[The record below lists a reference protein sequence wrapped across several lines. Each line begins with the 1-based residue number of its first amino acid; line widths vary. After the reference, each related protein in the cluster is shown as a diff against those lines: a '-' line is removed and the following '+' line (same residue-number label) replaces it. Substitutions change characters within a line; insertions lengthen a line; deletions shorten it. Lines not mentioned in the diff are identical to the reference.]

1 MLSTSSYA
9 IRLFYLQ
16 NAKQSHVQTTQQEI
30 LNSFANQWS
39 CWIVREL
46 QQFQS
51 SIMMENELLVMDKKP
66 RQTFLTISFT
76 VINGVQSPSNVFV
89 NTSLPGKLTLVCKS
103 RSLCNPWV
111 VVWSSRVWLQN
122 ACTMSSSLFHETA
135 FQWEVCCLGNT
146 MFTMNV
152 VLDEIWILPDIR
164 NNLVDGIPLSSYNKV
179 I

>member
-1 MLSTSSYA
+1 MQSNHMCKLSE
-9 IRLFYLQ
+9 L
-16 NAKQSHVQTTQQEI
+16 EI

-51 SIMMENELLVMDKKP
+51 SIVMEKELLVMDKKP

-76 VINGVQSPSNVFV
+76 VINWVYHPPMC
-89 NTSLPGKLTLVCKS
+89 LLTL
-103 RSLCNPWV
+103 LCQESWHLSATHEWFK

-122 ACTMSSSLFHETA
+122 ACTMSSRLLHETA
-135 FQWEVCCLGNT
+135 FQWEVCCLGSS

-164 NNLVDGIPLSSYNKV
+164 NKYPVPSCCCSIVQLQ
-179 I
+179 